1 MDESLLFGTISTR
14 LGAPSR
20 FEGRVKPPFVSKKRV
35 GKQSGE
41 TDRRARRS
49 RLKLKLQHT
58 VCVVPMDDSALG
70 GASAV
75 VQSLHKDL
83 AGDSTT
89 STIHPPPPHQ
99 AISPRAK
106 ETIRTLDR

>member
-1 MDESLLFGTISTR
+1 M
-14 LGAPSR
+14 
-20 FEGRVKPPFVSKKRV
+20 

-49 RLKLKLQHT
+49 RLKLKLQQT
-58 VCVVPMDDSALG
+58 VCVVTMDDSALG

-89 STIHPPPPHQ
+89 STLHPPPPPHQ